1 MAHAVAVKA
10 HSLHR
15 ILFCPLPAC
24 RPCPSAGLLTDPKR
38 RKDSIRATRS
48 RDTASRPTDPARA
61 KVPFPALLH
70 TRLARHARPH
80 ACTHS
85 PVRRSA
91 SPWTSSAGQIVAYSL
106 GQWIFPTQASNRGLL
121 HCRWILYQL
130 SYQGSPK
137 HRQAKFK
144 AMPPGDA
151 RLAGLGLIL
160 LPPAGRPHSPAPR
173 PSKGPVP
180 A

>member
-1 MAHAVAVKA
+1 MEMTTFPLRTCTLMFTAVFVPKSQKA
-10 HSLHR
+10 
-15 ILFCPLPAC
+15 
-24 RPCPSAGLLTDPKR
+24 
-38 RKDSIRATRS
+38 
-48 RDTASRPTDPARA
+48 
-61 KVPFPALLH
+61 
-70 TRLARHARPH
+70 
-80 ACTHS
+80 
-85 PVRRSA
+85 
-91 SPWTSSAGQIVAYSL
+91 QI
-106 GQWIFPTQASNRGLL
+106 I
-121 HCRWILYQL
+121 HQL